1 GDDLPGGDALA
12 RARHRPTR
20 GRRSREGARL
30 MLFGIPW
37 DTSSNV
43 AFAVSILPILL
54 RGLWVTLQ
62 ATVLGF
68 AIALV
73 LGLLLA
79 LWRMAPYKIISWP
92 VGFFTEFVKTTPL
105 LVQLYFLCFVLPDF
119 GIVFPAFLTGAI
131 ALGLQYSG
139 YTAELY
145 RAGIEAVPRGQWN
158 AAIALN
164 MPTVLTYRDVVIPQA
179 IPRIVPALG
188 NYLVS
193 MLKDTAILSAV
204 TVMEMLN
211 VANIIGDRTFRYF
224 VPLTMVGAIFL
235 IVTLISSTLVRF
247 IESRLPKDG
256 IPLR

>member
-1 GDDLPGGDALA
+1 
-12 RARHRPTR
+12 
-20 GRRSREGARL
+20 
-30 MLFGIPW
+30 MLFGIQW
-37 DTSSNV
+37 DTSSNL
-43 AFAVSILPILL
+43 AFAISILPILL
-54 RGLWVTLQ
+54 KGLWVTLQ

-73 LGLLLA
+73 LGLFLA
-79 LWRMAPYKIISWP
+79 ILRMAPYRLISWP
-92 VGFFTEFVKTTPL
+92 IGFFTEFVKNTPL
-105 LVQLYFLCFVLPDF
+105 LVQLYFLYFVLPDI

-139 YTAELY
+139 YTAEVY
-145 RAGIEAVPRGQWN
+145 RAGIEAVPRGQWS
-158 AAIALN
+158 AATALN
-164 MPTVLTYRDVVIPQA
+164 MPGFLTYRDVVIPQA
-179 IPRIVPALG
+179 FPRIVPAMG

-204 TVMEMLN
+204 TVMELLN

-235 IVTLISSTLVRF
+235 IVTLISSALVRF
-247 IESRLPKDG
+247 VEARLPKDG